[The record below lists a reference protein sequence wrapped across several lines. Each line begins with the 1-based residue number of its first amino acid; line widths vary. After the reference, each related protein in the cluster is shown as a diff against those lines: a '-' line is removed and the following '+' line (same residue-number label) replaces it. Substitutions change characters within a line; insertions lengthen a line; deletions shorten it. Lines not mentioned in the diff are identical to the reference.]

1 MGRRIHPPPKKFP
14 FRSHAPSGCGR
25 SIGWRGGI
33 VFPIVEA
40 KSLAPAV
47 KQFKIL
53 APWVAR
59 KRQPGQFIVLRTHE
73 EGERIPLTIVDSD
86 PQAGTL
92 TIIFQEVGKSTL
104 RLGELQA
111 GDSILD
117 LIGPLGRPTHIE
129 KFGTVVCI
137 GGGIGIAPV
146 YPIAKGMREAGNTVV
161 SIIGARTRELLI
173 LEEEMAR
180 VSHVLKV
187 STDDGSYGY
196 HGFVSDVLQDLIDEG
211 TSIDLV
217 VAIGPV
223 PMMRVVC
230 NVTRN
235 RNLKT
240 VVSLNPIM
248 VDATG
253 MCGACRVTVGGR
265 TRFVCVDGPE
275 FDGHEVNFAELVK
288 RQRAYLKEEK
298 TAMEIHLRHR
308 GLCGGGG
315 RP

>member
-1 MGRRIHPPPKKFP
+1 M
-14 FRSHAPSGCGR
+14 
-25 SIGWRGGI
+25 
-33 VFPIVEA
+33 FPIVDA
-40 KSLAPAV
+40 RLLAASV
-47 KQFKIL
+47 KQFRVA
-53 APWVAR
+53 APEIA
-59 KRQPGQFIVLRTHE
+59 KKCKPGQFVVLRTYE
-73 EGERIPLTIVDSD
+73 EGERIPLTIADAD
-86 PQAGTL
+86 PSGGTITL
-92 TIIFQEVGKSTL
+92 IFQEVGKSTMY
-104 RLGELQA
+104 LGKLKT

-129 KFGTVVCI
+129 NFGTVVCI

-146 YPIAKGMREAGNTVV
+146 YPIAKGMRETGNKVI
-161 SIIGARTRELLI
+161 SIIGARTKDLLI

-187 STDDGSYGY
+187 STDDGSYGF
-196 HGFVSDVLQDLIDEG
+196 HGFVSDILQDVIDKG
-211 TSIDLV
+211 NPIHLV

-230 NVTRN
+230 NVTRS

-253 MCGACRVTVGGR
+253 MCGACRVSVGGR

-288 RQRAYLKEEK
+288 RQRAYLDQEQQAAK
-298 TAMEIHLRHR
+298 MFLHP
-308 GLCGGGG
+308 GGACMGG
-315 RP
+315 KS

>member
-1 MGRRIHPPPKKFP
+1 
-14 FRSHAPSGCGR
+14 
-25 SIGWRGGI
+25 
-33 VFPIVEA
+33 VFPIVDA
-40 KSLAPAV
+40 RLLAASV
-47 KQFKIL
+47 KQFRVA
-53 APWVAR
+53 APEIAE
-59 KRQPGQFIVLRTHE
+59 KCKPGQFVVLRTHE
-73 EGERIPLTIVDSD
+73 EGERIPLTIADAD
-86 PQAGTL
+86 PSAGTITL
-92 TIIFQEVGKSTL
+92 IFQEVGKSTMY
-104 RLGELQA
+104 LGKLKT

-129 KFGTVVCI
+129 NFGTVVCI

-146 YPIAKGMREAGNTVV
+146 YPIAKGMREAGNKVI
-161 SIIGARTRELLI
+161 SIIGARTKDLLI
-173 LEEEMAR
+173 LEEEMAK

-196 HGFVSDVLQDLIDEG
+196 HGFVSDVLQDVIDEG
-211 TSIDLV
+211 DPIHLV

-230 NVTRN
+230 NVTRGK
-235 RNLKT
+235 NLKT

-253 MCGACRVTVGGR
+253 MCGACRVSVGGR

-288 RQRAYLKEEK
+288 RQRAYLDQEQQAAKMFLHPGD
-298 TAMEIHLRHR
+298 A
-308 GLCGGGG
+308 CAGGKSG
-315 RP
+315 

>member
-1 MGRRIHPPPKKFP
+1 LVSIHRFRGKEKKE
-14 FRSHAPSGCGR
+14 
-25 SIGWRGGI
+25 
-33 VFPIVEA
+33 VFPIVDS
-40 KSLAPAV
+40 KLLAASV
-47 KQFKIL
+47 KQFKVA
-53 APWVAR
+53 APEIAKKR
-59 KRQPGQFIVLRTHE
+59 KPGQFVVLRTHE
-73 EGERIPLTIVDSD
+73 EGERIPLTIADAD
-86 PQAGTL
+86 PAAGTITL
-92 TIIFQEVGKSTL
+92 IFQEVGKSTMH
-104 RLGELQA
+104 LGKLKI

-146 YPIAKGMREAGNTVV
+146 YPIVKGMREAGNRVI
-161 SIIGARTRELLI
+161 SIIGARTKDLLI
-173 LEEEMAR
+173 LEEEMAAG
-180 VSHVLKV
+180 SHILKV

-196 HGFVSDVLQDLIDEG
+196 HGFVSDILQDVIDEG
-211 TSIDLV
+211 NPIHLV

-230 NVTRN
+230 NVTRS
-235 RNLKT
+235 RNIKT

-253 MCGACRVTVGGR
+253 MCGACRVSVGGK

-288 RQRAYLKEEK
+288 RQRAYLDQEQQASKIFLHPEG
-298 TAMEIHLRHR
+298 ACM
-308 GLCGGGG
+308 GG
-315 RP
+315 RS